1 MSWLV
6 HWLEQRRPVAE
17 LRPSAAPG
25 GLIMGAIIGFVILSA
40 VLGILYLMG
49 AAKFA
54 LPMPILF
61 PSLATGVAVISGV
74 AEECIF
80 RGAVFRNLEDGFG
93 SLVALIF
100 SGALFGGLHIFN
112 PNATLFS
119 SIAIA
124 VEAGLL
130 LGAAFMATRTLWL
143 PIGLHFGWNFT
154 EGGFYST
161 AVSGGTLPG
170 IVKTTLTGPNVLTGG
185 AFGPEASWVTMCVC
199 SVLTV
204 IFLIIAARRGQWRP
218 LQFPRPRTVSIGEPN
233 VRYRSERNNRHHT
246 AEAQLEKQ
254 SHRARTDHAIREP
267 AADLHRRNARD
278 TDRHEKDAGRC
289 DGDQCHRH
297 RAYDHRDRLQA
308 YAALVHWLEKR
319 RPIQEMRLRDAPGGL
334 IVGFLIGVGLLSAA
348 IGTIMLMHD
357 ASIVLDAPPVL
368 PLGIITM
375 AAISGVCEEL
385 IFRGA
390 LFRITEE
397 MFGTLIALLVS
408 GAFFGG
414 AHIVNANATPLSS
427 AAIAIEALVLCFAY
441 TATRSLWLPIGLH
454 AGWNLTEGGIY
465 STSVS
470 GGPIIK
476 GVFLT
481 TFKGPD
487 IITGGAFGP
496 ETSVVTLG
504 VSLVLTII
512 FAVITFRRGEWKS
525 LGLRIRA
532 TPPT

>member
-1 MSWLV
+1 MTDATRGTAPSSGGWKKNRLLRMVIMFFTLTACYIVPQLPGGMLRKFHPEHKDLWLWIFIPLGVVIVLSAYVWLV

-161 AVSGGTLPG
+161 AVSGGTSQG

-218 LQFPRPRTVSIGEPN
+218 LQFH
-233 VRYRSERNNRHHT
+233 VR
-246 AEAQLEKQ
+246 
-254 SHRARTDHAIREP
+254 
-267 AADLHRRNARD
+267 
-278 TDRHEKDAGRC
+278 
-289 DGDQCHRH
+289 
-297 RAYDHRDRLQA
+297 
-308 YAALVHWLEKR
+308 
-319 RPIQEMRLRDAPGGL
+319 AP
-334 IVGFLIGVGLLSAA
+334 
-348 IGTIMLMHD
+348 
-357 ASIVLDAPPVL
+357 
-368 PLGIITM
+368 
-375 AAISGVCEEL
+375 
-385 IFRGA
+385 
-390 LFRITEE
+390 
-397 MFGTLIALLVS
+397 
-408 GAFFGG
+408 
-414 AHIVNANATPLSS
+414 
-427 AAIAIEALVLCFAY
+427 
-441 TATRSLWLPIGLH
+441 
-454 AGWNLTEGGIY
+454 
-465 STSVS
+465 
-470 GGPIIK
+470 
-476 GVFLT
+476 
-481 TFKGPD
+481 
-487 IITGGAFGP
+487 
-496 ETSVVTLG
+496 
-504 VSLVLTII
+504 
-512 FAVITFRRGEWKS
+512 
-525 LGLRIRA
+525 
-532 TPPT
+532 